1 MVSDVTTIRRV
12 IGTMLAVS
20 FLIAAHSAAAD
31 SAVAISVA
39 SINTASA
46 PAVSDVLAA
55 PSASTAPGASAAAG
69 DAPALTMT
77 SRMLSMPTFA
87 LQTMQT
93 AAGQA
98 LQGAK
103 DITDSALDLVGVKY
117 KFGGQ
122 SPERGMDC
130 SGFVRYVFEQV
141 TGVSLPRSAR
151 EQAKVGENVAIEELK
166 PGDLVFFNTR
176 RHANSHVGIY
186 LGDNTFIHSPSKKGS
201 VRVTSID
208 GRYWKARFDGAR
220 RLLGV
225 MPGLVSMEAA
235 KAVLKSLPAGVT
247 RNDDPVND

>member
-1 MVSDVTTIRRV
+1 MIFGLSIVRRV
-12 IGTMLAVS
+12 LGPLLAASLLIGTHHTFAETTVAVS
-20 FLIAAHSAAAD
+20 AATSNTSSAAAASDLFSRASD
-31 SAVAISVA
+31 SAV
-39 SINTASA
+39 TPA
-46 PAVSDVLAA
+46 PADV
-55 PSASTAPGASAAAG
+55 
-69 DAPALTMT
+69 PALTMT
-77 SRMLSMPTFA
+77 SRMLSMPTVA

-93 AAGQA
+93 AAGHA

-103 DITDSALDLVGVKY
+103 DITDSALDLIGVKY

-151 EQAKVGENVAIEELK
+151 EQAKVGEKVAIDELK

-186 LGDNTFIHSPSKKGS
+186 LGDSTFIHAPSKNGS

-225 MPGLVSMEAA
+225 MPGLVSLEAA

>member
-1 MVSDVTTIRRV
+1 MIFGLSIVRRALGP
-12 IGTMLAVS
+12 ILAAS
-20 FLIAAHSAAAD
+20 LLIATHHVLAESM
-31 SAVAISVA
+31 VALSVA
-39 SINTASA
+39 TSN
-46 PAVSDVLAA
+46 P
-55 PSASTAPGASAAAG
+55 ASAATASDSLSRPSDAAVTTAPA

-77 SRMLSMPTFA
+77 SRMLAMPTVA

-93 AAGQA
+93 AAGHA
-98 LQGAK
+98 FQGAK
-103 DITDSALDLVGVKY
+103 NITDSALDLIGVKY

-151 EQAKVGENVAIEELK
+151 EQAKVGEKVAIDELK

-186 LGDNTFIHSPSKKGS
+186 LGDNTFIHAPSKKGS

-225 MPGLVSMEAA
+225 MPGLVSLEAA